1 MVLFFCKKASCLKDK
16 SKGEWPFIMKQIID
30 RYIQLLDGIK
40 PEEWKELRDVIDNK
54 MKLSNKNLE

>member
-1 MVLFFCKKASCLKDK
+1 
-16 SKGEWPFIMKQIID
+16 MKQIID